1 MRKFLAAVGIA
12 GIVVVSA
19 SPAYAVSASLDPAGD
34 YGTAPCYAS
43 VEYFR
48 VDASVENT
56 SPYVDVDTE
65 GNVGAHLV
73 CPIAGDP
80 VGELDEIEMEHEP
93 VPTMDDLIIT
103 HR

>member
-73 CPIAGDP
+73 CPIAGEIGRASCRGRVEWV
-80 VGELDEIEMEHEP
+80 VGAGAWSGL
-93 VPTMDDLIIT
+93 
-103 HR
+103 RGG